1 MAKECAGGKIEVEVR
16 ERADAAKL
24 GYAPTLHMN
33 LDASKL
39 RSLGWEP
46 QVGFVDM
53 YKNTIQA
60 MSDSLK

>member
-1 MAKECAGGKIEVEVR
+1 MEIR

-33 LDASKL
+33 LDTSKL

-46 QVGFVDM
+46 QVGLADM
-53 YKNTIQA
+53 YRNMIKELNR
-60 MSDSLK
+60 